1 MVIPILLI
9 TIAILTSAFLYIWRK
24 EICRKSPTA
33 KNVYKCF
40 AWFLPGVIVAY
51 ILFGLIHKG
60 PMPHWFNAALAIYI
74 LLFLLTSVWVVAI
87 ALGIWFDG
95 GNGRKVWR
103 TIAIVICSIVTLTVL
118 YGSLWER
125 KQLVVKR
132 VELTYKNLP
141 ESFDGLTIALFSDI
155 HLSSMY
161 GSHRMVEKMVD
172 TINSL
177 NADIAVFA
185 GDLVTGTTE
194 ELTPEFADLL
204 GSIRARYGTFSVLG
218 NHDMGIYGDTLQV
231 PRATAIRE
239 LTDKQQQM
247 GWRLLRNEYRLLT
260 ATNGEQIAIVGVDYP
275 EEILEHS
282 HRSTTLAEDYD
293 GVFSTLPDS
302 LFRITIAHAP
312 QMWDG
317 LRELARQD
325 LTLSGHVHAMQ
336 MKLFGTSPAR
346 LFYKRWSGLYEENGE
361 RLYITDGI
369 GSVVIPARIGAPPEL
384 TLITLRNEK

>member
-1 MVIPILLI
+1 M
-9 TIAILTSAFLYIWRK
+9 
-24 EICRKSPTA
+24 
-33 KNVYKCF
+33 
-40 AWFLPGVIVAY
+40 AY

-74 LLFLLTSVWVVAI
+74 LLFLLITVWVVTYAI
-87 ALGIWFDG
+87 GLLLDTKRSRWC
-95 GNGRKVWR
+95 WR
-103 TIAIVICSIVTLTVL
+103 TVAVALSALITLVVL

-125 KQLVVKR
+125 KQLR
-132 VELTYKNLP
+132 VEEVELSYANLP
-141 ESFDGLTIALFSDI
+141 EGFDGMRIALFSDV

-161 GSHRMVEKMVD
+161 GSHRMVEKMTD
-172 TINSL
+172 KINAL
-177 NADIAVFA
+177 DADIAIFA

-194 ELTPEFADLL
+194 ELTPEFANLL
-204 GSIRARYGTFSVLG
+204 GSITARYGTYSVLG
-218 NHDMGIYGDTLQV
+218 NHDMGIYGDTLRV
-231 PRATAIRE
+231 PRATAIKE
-239 LTDKQQQM
+239 LTDKQHNM
-247 GWRLLRNEYRLLT
+247 GWHLLRNEYRLLT
-260 ATNGEQIAIVGVDYP
+260 ADNGDQIALVGVDYP

-282 HRSTTLAEDYD
+282 HRSPELAEDFD

-325 LTLSGHVHAMQ
+325 LTLSGHVHSMQ
-336 MKLFGTSPAR
+336 MKLFGVSPAQ

-369 GSVVIPARIGAPPEL
+369 GSVVVPARIGAPPEI
-384 TLITLRNEK
+384 TLITLRRDF

>member
-1 MVIPILLI
+1 MVIPILLL
-9 TIAILTSAFLYIWRK
+9 TIALLTASFIIVWRRDIYK
-24 EICRKSPTA
+24 RSKS
-33 KNVYKCF
+33 VRQIYKCG
-40 AWFLPGVIVAY
+40 AWFLPSVIVAY

-74 LLFLLTSVWVVAI
+74 LLFLLITVWVVTYAI
-87 ALGIWFDG
+87 GLLLDTKRSRWGWRIVAVALSSLI
-95 GNGRKVWR
+95 
-103 TIAIVICSIVTLTVL
+103 TLVVL

-125 KQLVVKR
+125 KQLR
-132 VELTYKNLP
+132 IEEVELSYNSLP
-141 ESFDGLTIALFSDI
+141 EGFDGMRIALFSDV

-161 GSHRMVEKMVD
+161 GSHRMVEKMTD
-172 TINSL
+172 KINAL
-177 NADIAVFA
+177 NADIAIFA

-204 GSIRARYGTFSVLG
+204 GSITARYGTYSVLG
-218 NHDMGIYGDTLQV
+218 NHDMGIYGDTLRV
-231 PRATAIRE
+231 PRATAIKE
-239 LTDKQQQM
+239 LTDKQHKM
-247 GWRLLRNEYRLLT
+247 GWHLLRNDYRLLT
-260 ATNGEQIAIVGVDYP
+260 ADNGDQIALVGVDYP

-282 HRSTTLAEDYD
+282 HRSPELAEDYD

-325 LTLSGHVHAMQ
+325 LTLSGHVHSMQ
-336 MKLFGTSPAR
+336 MKLFGVSPAQ

-369 GSVVIPARIGAPPEL
+369 GSVVVPARIGAPPEI
-384 TLITLRNEK
+384 TLITLRRDF

>member
-1 MVIPILLI
+1 MVIPILLL
-9 TIAILTSAFLYIWRK
+9 TIALLTASFIIVWRRDIYK
-24 EICRKSPTA
+24 RSKS
-33 KNVYKCF
+33 VRQIYKCG
-40 AWFLPGVIVAY
+40 AWFLPSVIVAY

-74 LLFLLTSVWVVAI
+74 LLFLLITVWVVTYAI
-87 ALGIWFDG
+87 GLLLDTKRSRWC
-95 GNGRKVWR
+95 WR
-103 TIAIVICSIVTLTVL
+103 TVAVALSSLITLVVL

-125 KQLVVKR
+125 KHLR
-132 VELTYKNLP
+132 VEEVELSYNNLP
-141 ESFDGLTIALFSDI
+141 EGFDGMRIALFSDV

-161 GSHRMVEKMVD
+161 GSHRMVEKMVSK
-172 TINSL
+172 INAL
-177 NADIAVFA
+177 DADIAIFA

-204 GSIRARYGTFSVLG
+204 GSITAQYGTYSVLG
-218 NHDMGIYGDTLQV
+218 NHDMGIYGDTLRV
-231 PRATAIRE
+231 PRATAIKE
-239 LTDKQQQM
+239 LTDKQHNM
-247 GWRLLRNEYRLLT
+247 GWHLLRNEYRLLT
-260 ATNGEQIAIVGVDYP
+260 ADNGDQIALVGVDYP

-282 HRSTTLAEDYD
+282 HRSPELAEDYD

-325 LTLSGHVHAMQ
+325 LTLSGHVHSMQ
-336 MKLFGTSPAR
+336 MKLFGVSPAQ

-369 GSVVIPARIGAPPEL
+369 GSVVVPARIGAPPEI
-384 TLITLRNEK
+384 TLITLRRDF

>member
-1 MVIPILLI
+1 MVIPILLT
-9 TIAILTSAFLYIWRK
+9 TIAILTSAFLYIWRRVIRHK
-24 EICRKSPTA
+24 STATRKA
-33 KNVYKCF
+33 YKCF
-40 AWFLPGVIVAY
+40 AWFLPCVIVAY

-74 LLFLLTSVWVVAI
+74 LLFLLTSVWVVAL
-87 ALGIWFDG
+87 ALGLWFDG
-95 GNGRKVWR
+95 GSGRKVWR

-125 KQLVVKR
+125 KQLAIKE
-132 VELTYKNLP
+132 VELSYTNLP
-141 ESFDGLTIALFSDI
+141 ESFDGLTITLFSDI

-161 GSHRMVEKMVD
+161 GNHRMIEKMVNA
-172 TINSL
+172 INSL
-177 NADIAVFA
+177 DTDIAVFA

-218 NHDMGIYGDTLQV
+218 NHDMGIYGDTLRV
-231 PRATAIRE
+231 PRATAMGK
-239 LTDKQQQM
+239 LTEKQHQM
-247 GWRLLRNEYRLLT
+247 GWRLLRNEYQLLT

-275 EEILEHS
+275 EEILGHS
-282 HRSTTLAEDYD
+282 HRSTTLIEEYD
-293 GVFSTLPDS
+293 EVFSSLPDS

-325 LTLSGHVHAMQ
+325 LTLSGHVHSMQ

-369 GSVVIPARIGAPPEL
+369 GSVVIPARIGAPPEI
-384 TLITLRNEK
+384 TIITLRME